1 MKKHLNTLFVLTQ
14 GAYLKKEGQAI
25 VVRIEKTDRLR
36 LPMIN
41 IAAIVCF
48 GRVSCSPYLLG
59 ACAQRGIAIS
69 FMTEHGRFLAA
80 VNGFTPGNV
89 LLRREQYRRADSPE
103 ATATIAR
110 ACIVGKLAN
119 YRTVLRRAN
128 RDQQKSES
136 TDRIER
142 MANRIDLKLKT
153 LQSGLGLDQLRGAE
167 GDATADYF
175 SVFNELITSQ
185 KERFSFTSRSR
196 RPPLD
201 PVNAMLSFLYSMLT
215 NDMRSACESVGLD
228 AAVGFLHRD
237 RPGRP
242 GLALDLMEELR
253 PVLVDRVVLSVINRQ
268 QVNVAGFIKEPGGGI
283 RMDDATRKE
292 LVGAYQKRKS
302 EEITHPFLQ
311 EKMTLGLVPLI
322 QARLMARFLRGDSDA
337 YPPFNWK

>member
-25 VVRIEKTDRLR
+25 VVRVEKSDRLR

-153 LQSGLGLDQLRGAE
+153 LQSGLGLDQLRGVE

-175 SVFNELITSQ
+175 AVFNELITSQ